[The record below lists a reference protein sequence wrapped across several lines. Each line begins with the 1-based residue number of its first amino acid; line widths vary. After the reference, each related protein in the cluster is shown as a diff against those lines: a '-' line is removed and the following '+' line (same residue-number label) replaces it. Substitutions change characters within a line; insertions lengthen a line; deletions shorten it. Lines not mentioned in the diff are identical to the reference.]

1 MKKFELNTI
10 YLIFKDKR
18 KNEIKNIIYKIYRE
32 ICEEIVENNKE
43 LQKYIEKNI
52 DEIVDIIENGVNQ
65 RTLNKVFIVD
75 KFIEIQDHL
84 LSYMFM
90 IRYANL

>member
-1 MKKFELNTI
+1 MIRILRHKIWKRDIYELTISEFELNKI

-43 LQKYIEKNI
+43 LQKYIEKEI
-52 DEIVDIIENGVNQ
+52 DKVLKISREYFENKGY
-65 RTLNKVFIVD
+65 KVYFT
-75 KFIEIQDHL
+75 
-84 LSYMFM
+84 
-90 IRYANL
+90 NL